1 MGKMSLLSQMPALLI
16 SDPGYKLVK
25 ELKRKLEVTS
35 CPGPSSPIVAITLS
49 GLPSDKFFFSG
60 FLPVKVKAKKDY
72 LEELKNIKSTLIF
85 LRAQTGL
92 LKL

>member
-1 MGKMSLLSQMPALLI
+1 M
-16 SDPGYKLVK
+16 
-25 ELKRKLEVTS
+25 RVTS
-35 CPGPSSPIVAITLS
+35 CPGPSSPIAAITLS
-49 GLPSDKFFFSG
+49 GLPSDKFFFRI
-60 FLPVKVKAKKDY
+60 LPVKVKAKKDY